1 MKCTFSLR
9 ESVTVFDGRTS
20 SKLEVKGGD
29 AFMAVE
35 GKREIEEKQA
45 EFRRPLTVGE
55 VAERAGVA
63 VSTLH
68 FYEAEG
74 LITSWRNSGNQRR
87 YAREVLRRVAVIKVA
102 QRTGIPL
109 KEIREALA
117 TLPEKRTPT
126 TADWKKLSA
135 RWRGQLTER
144 IERLTRLRDQ
154 LDGCIGCGCLSMDS
168 CPLRNP
174 WDRLGREGAGARLL
188 EGQ

>member
-1 MKCTFSLR
+1 
-9 ESVTVFDGRTS
+9 
-20 SKLEVKGGD
+20 
-29 AFMAVE
+29 MAVTLRAE
-35 GKREIEEKQA
+35 AEKKPT

-117 TLPEKRTPT
+117 TLPQKRTPT
-126 TADWKKLSA
+126 SDDWKKLSA
-135 RWRGQLTER
+135 RWRTHLNDR
-144 IERLTRLRDQ
+144 IEKLTRLRDQ

-174 WDRLGREGAGARLL
+174 GDCLAKQGPGARLL
-188 EGQ
+188 EIVGAAHRE